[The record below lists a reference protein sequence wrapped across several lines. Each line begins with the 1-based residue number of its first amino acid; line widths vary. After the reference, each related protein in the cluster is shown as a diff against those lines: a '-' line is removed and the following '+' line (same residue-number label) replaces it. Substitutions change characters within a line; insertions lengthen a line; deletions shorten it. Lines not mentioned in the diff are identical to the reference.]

1 MRKSEKHGGGF
12 GGTQPV
18 NVVLLGTGGREHALA
33 LKLRQSPRLGKLFV
47 QQDANAGLR
56 SLGTPIDVPINA
68 KEIYRLVQF
77 CDRNE
82 VGLVVIGPEQPLAEG
97 FADKLASPTRSVFGP
112 IAAGAKIE
120 ADKAYAKELMRA
132 AAVPTGESRT
142 FTDADAATAAV
153 EAMCHSDDRFLQL
166 RDLHTRVERAT
177 MLRRATDALRRIGEA
192 SILRT
197 TYTAADMTL
206 LRDIFSASRN
216 ASGRNA
222 SHTGHAPPVPSEQ
235 NLLELAISVAKLYRL
250 ELPNLPV
257 IKACG
262 LAAGKGVVIP
272 ATLAEALD
280 AIDQIMRKRIFGD
293 AGATVIIEEKLKGRE
308 VSVLAI
314 TDGRSIL
321 VLPPCQDHKRLL
333 DNDAGP
339 NTGGMGAFCPSD
351 ALDDAMMARVERDIL
366 VPILDVMRRE
376 GIDYKGVIYAG
387 LMLTHGGPKVLEF
400 NCRFGD
406 PECQPLMARLE
417 SDLIEL
423 MLATAEE
430 RLGDADVRWSEK
442 HACCVVISSPGYP
455 AKPRVGNAITGFAEA
470 ESVEGVSVIHA
481 GTKQEPDGSVVT
493 SGGRV
498 LGVTALGDSLDDAR
512 SRAYEAC
519 ERLRF
524 DGMHYRRDIGAASSA
539 PARAKVKA

>member
-1 MRKSEKHGGGF
+1 MRKSEKQGGGF

-33 LKLRQSPRLGKLFV
+33 LKLKQSPRLGKLFV
-47 QQDANAGLR
+47 QQDASAGLR
-56 SLGTPIDVPINA
+56 SLGTPIDVPISA

-82 VGLVVIGPEQPLAEG
+82 IGLVVIGPEQPLAEG
-97 FADKLASPTRSVFGP
+97 FADKLASPTRQVFGP
-112 IAAGAKIE
+112 TAAGARIE

-142 FTDADAATAAV
+142 FTDADAATVAI
-153 EAMCHSDDRFLQL
+153 EAMCHSDDRFQQL
-166 RDLHTRVERAT
+166 RDLHIRVERVT
-177 MLRRATDALRRIGEA
+177 MLRRATDALRRIGDA
-192 SILRT
+192 AITRT
-197 TYTAADMTL
+197 TYAAADMTL
-206 LRDIFSASRN
+206 LRDVFSASSN
-216 ASGRNA
+216 AMGRNA
-222 SHTGHAPPVPSEQ
+222 PPAPSEQ
-235 NLLELAISVAKLYRL
+235 NLLELAFSVAKLYRM

-272 ATLAEALD
+272 STLAEAVD
-280 AIDQIMRKRIFGD
+280 AIDQIMRKKIFGD
-293 AGATVIIEEKLKGRE
+293 AGAAVIVEEKLKGRE

-351 ALDDAMMARVERDIL
+351 ALDDSMMARVERDIL
-366 VPILDVMRRE
+366 VPILDVMRRD
-376 GIDYKGVIYAG
+376 GIEYKGVIYAG

-417 SDLIEL
+417 SDLLEI
-423 MLATAEE
+423 MLATCEE

-442 HACCVVISSPGYP
+442 HACCVVIASPGYP
-455 AKPRVGNAITGFAEA
+455 AKPRVGNAITGLAEA
-470 ESVEGVSVIHA
+470 EAVEGVSVIHA
-481 GTKQEPDGSVVT
+481 GTKQEPDGSIVT
-493 SGGRV
+493 TGGRV
-498 LGVTALGDSLDDAR
+498 LGVTALGESLEDAR

-519 ERLRF
+519 EHLKF
-524 DGMHYRRDIGAASSA
+524 DGMHFRRDIGAISLGS
-539 PARAKVKA
+539 PKARVRA